1 MRGSPVV
8 RRGRLERA
16 DLGVLYD
23 PTRVVGRLTRRPI
36 LRCEC
41 GHGSDHAGVDEVP
54 CARVDQGR
62 MSRASIAQPLQGA
75 AAACLSAASGNCP
88 QAANPGCPLAD
99 TSSLSVVVGCET
111 TRIQTTFGAPD
122 RCRWSGVRRW
132 SGQGLVLLPASREGS
147 SRMPLRAYPQG
158 QSRHGNP
165 AQFIPHGRGR
175 GADRAGVT
183 HPMLRMWDHVVESH
197 HRRPPEKCS
206 APGDLE
212 QPMAGP
218 RQALPPS
225 PNSAAVLSSAERAAA
240 KGVEVGG
247 EGVAVVAGGGLA
259 GAAEAPAVVCDHAVA
274 GVEQGGQLLSQEA
287 PLSGY
292 PWMRTTGWPEP
303 WSS

>member
-183 HPMLRMWDHVVESH
+183 HPMLRMCGLLKSVP
-197 HRRPPEKCS
+197 RRVTWSSQWLARGRRCRRRRTQRQCFLQRN
-206 APGDLE
+206 APRL
-212 QPMAGP
+212 
-218 RQALPPS
+218 RVS
-225 PNSAAVLSSAERAAA
+225 RSAAKVLQS
-240 KGVEVGG
+240 
-247 EGVAVVAGGGLA
+247 
-259 GAAEAPAVVCDHAVA
+259 
-274 GVEQGGQLLSQEA
+274 
-287 PLSGY
+287 
-292 PWMRTTGWPEP
+292 
-303 WSS
+303 

>member
-111 TRIQTTFGAPD
+111 TRIRRTVGAPD

-132 SGQGLVLLPASREGS
+132 SAKGWCFLPASREGS
-147 SRMPLRAYPQG
+147 SRMPSRAYPKG
-158 QSRHGNP
+158 RADMVTRHSS
-165 AQFIPHGRGR
+165 
-175 GADRAGVT
+175 
-183 HPMLRMWDHVVESH
+183 SH
-197 HRRPPEKCS
+197 T
-206 APGDLE
+206 A
-212 QPMAGP
+212 
-218 RQALPPS
+218 
-225 PNSAAVLSSAERAAA
+225 
-240 KGVEVGG
+240 
-247 EGVAVVAGGGLA
+247 AGGALA
-259 GAAEAPAVVCDHAVA
+259 VRE
-274 GVEQGGQLLSQEA
+274 
-287 PLSGY
+287 
-292 PWMRTTGWPEP
+292 
-303 WSS
+303 